1 MIWSYIL
8 IITRKI
14 KKDKHPQTNKMV
26 QHISFWNGNL
36 FPITNLL
43 ENRNKVES
51 NGNAN
56 QNVLDE

>member
-14 KKDKHPQTNKMV
+14 KKDKRPQINKMV

-36 FPITNLL
+36 SPITNLL